1 MTTFNIENTI
11 KAGTYFKRTTGKKGQ
26 VQGSA
31 TLAAKF
37 RKVEALYLELHG
49 KRMGREAFYDMCLK
63 YARTTKADV
72 GGYLH
77 YMAQDIAGIFL
88 DKMHKEI
95 GKEVRLNRQR
105 KAQRSGG
112 IVISLGIFDLSTM
125 DLARAKTG
133 RKVNVA

>member
-31 TLAAKF
+31 ELSAKF

-72 GGYLH
+72 GGYLQ

-105 KAQRSGG
+105 KEQRKNG
-112 IVISLGIFDLSTM
+112 ITIHLGTHELYTV

-133 RKVNVA
+133 RKVAS

>member
-31 TLAAKF
+31 ELSAKF

-63 YARTTKADV
+63 YARITKADV
-72 GGYLH
+72 GGYLQ

-105 KAQRSGG
+105 KEQRTDG
-112 IVISLGIFDLSTM
+112 IVISLGTHDLRTM

-133 RKVNVA
+133 RKVAA

>member
-1 MTTFNIENTI
+1 MTTLNIENTI

-31 TLAAKF
+31 QLVAKF
-37 RKVEALYLELHG
+37 TKVEALYLELHG

-63 YARTTKADV
+63 LARTTKADV
-72 GGYLH
+72 GGYLQ

-105 KAQRSGG
+105 KEQRKNG
-112 IVISLGIFDLSTM
+112 ITIHLGTHELYTV

-133 RKVNVA
+133 RKVAS